1 MENLTNQYIAS
12 QIVTIF
18 VYIFLSLT
26 YCVKNRKLIL
36 AFSFTSNFLNSIAFI
51 LLGAYTSSAMCA
63 ISIFRDIVFIIDQK
77 INGKSDKITKKDY
90 VILAMIY
97 GISFI
102 SIILTFN
109 GFWSLLYTAGSM
121 LYTYSIWQKNNKI
134 YRFMGIPVTLIVILD
149 SIYIKSV
156 FGVILQ
162 CVVLACSIYGYV
174 SNNKSEEKTSTAEK
188 IKLLTS
194 INNELSQEASA

>member
-1 MENLTNQYIAS
+1 MENLTTQYIAS

-36 AFSFTSNFLNSIAFI
+36 GFSFLSNFLNCVAFI
-51 LLGAYTSSAMCA
+51 LLNAYTSAAMCA

-77 INGKSDKITKKDY
+77 INGKSDKITQKDY
-90 VILAMIY
+90 AILALIY
-97 GISFI
+97 GISII
-102 SIILTFN
+102 SIILTFK
-109 GFWSLLYTAGSM
+109 GFWTLLYAARSM
-121 LYTYSIWQKNNKI
+121 LYTFSIWQKNNKL
-134 YRFMGIPVTLIVILD
+134 YRFMGIPVTLLVILD

-162 CVVLACSIYGYV
+162 TVVLVCSGIGYF
-174 SNNKSEEKTSTAEK
+174 SEKEEKEEK
-188 IKLLTS
+188 CYLLTG
-194 INNELSQEASA
+194 NFEMEFQPN